1 MLSGAPPSP
10 SAIRYRRDRAVHGKS
25 SSPDR
30 ATQILIVDDH
40 PIIRDGMTHLLNL
53 QGDLHVCCAVGSAE
67 EALAAMAC
75 QPDMVIVDISLKSDS
90 GLDLVKTLRHRY
102 LDLAILVLSMHD
114 ESLFAERALRSGAN
128 GYLMKLEA
136 TEHVVSA
143 IREVLAGNIYLSAAM
158 HEKLARALAAPRKKP
173 EGPIASL
180 SEREF
185 EVLHLIG
192 LGFSTREI
200 AEKLNRSVKTIEAHQ
215 ANIKE
220 KLHIR
225 SGKELMR
232 FAIQWIE
239 SQ

>member
-1 MLSGAPPSP
+1 M
-10 SAIRYRRDRAVHGKS
+10 HGKS
-25 SSPDR
+25 ASPSR
-30 ATQILIVDDH
+30 VTQILIVDDH
-40 PIIRDGMTHLLNL
+40 PIIREGMAHLLNL
-53 QGDLHVCCAVGSAE
+53 QQDLRVCCAAGSAE
-67 EALAAMAC
+67 EALAAMDC
-75 QPDMVIVDISLKSDS
+75 HPDMAIVDISLSSDS
-90 GLDLVKTLRHRY
+90 GLELVKTLRRHY
-102 LDLAILVLSMHD
+102 PDLAILVLSMHD

-136 TEHVVSA
+136 TEHVMTAV
-143 IREVLAGNIYLSAAM
+143 REVLAGNIYVSAAM
-158 HEKLARALAAPRKKP
+158 HEKLARALTVPHKKP
-173 EGPIASL
+173 EGRIASL

-200 AEKLNRSVKTIEAHQ
+200 AEKLNRSVKTVEAHQ

-220 KLHIR
+220 KLNIR

>member
-1 MLSGAPPSP
+1 MQ
-10 SAIRYRRDRAVHGKS
+10 GKS
-25 SSPDR
+25 FSPDR
-30 ATQILIVDDH
+30 AIQILIVDDH

-53 QGDLHVCCAVGSAE
+53 QGDLRVCCAVGSAE
-67 EALAAMAC
+67 EALTAMAC
-75 QPDMVIVDISLKSDS
+75 QPDMAIVDISLQSDS

-102 LDLAILVLSMHD
+102 PNLAILVLSMHD
-114 ESLFAERALRSGAN
+114 EGLFAERALRLGAN
-128 GYLMKLEA
+128 GYLTKLEA

-158 HEKLARALAAPRKKP
+158 HEKLARAFTGPPKKP
-173 EGPIASL
+173 EGSIASL

-192 LGFSTREI
+192 LGFGTREI
-200 AEKLNRSVKTIEAHQ
+200 AKKLNRSVKTIETHQ

-225 SGKELMR
+225 SGKEMMR

>member
-1 MLSGAPPSP
+1 MKPS
-10 SAIRYRRDRAVHGKS
+10 SLG
-25 SSPDR
+25 R

-40 PIIRDGMTHLLNL
+40 PIIREGLTHLLNL
-53 QGDLHVCCAVGSAE
+53 HEDLHVCCAAGSAE
-67 EALAAMAC
+67 EALVVMAC
-75 QPDMVIVDISLKSDS
+75 QPDMAIVDLSLHSNS
-90 GLDLVKTLRHRY
+90 GLDLVKTLRQHY
-102 LDLAILVLSMHD
+102 PKLAILVLSMHD
-114 ESLFAERALRSGAN
+114 ETLFAERALRAGAN

-136 TEHVVSA
+136 TEHIMNA

-158 HEKLARALAAPRKKP
+158 HEKLARALAFPQKIPA
-173 EGPIASL
+173 GSIACL

-200 AEKLNRSVKTIEAHQ
+200 AEKLSRSVKTIEAHQ

-220 KLHIR
+220 KLNIPN
-225 SGKELMR
+225 GKELMR

>member
-1 MLSGAPPSP
+1 MEGKPS
-10 SAIRYRRDRAVHGKS
+10 SLG
-25 SSPDR
+25 R

-40 PIIRDGMTHLLNL
+40 PIIRDGLTHLLNL
-53 QGDLHVCCAVGSAE
+53 HEDLHVCCAAGSAE
-67 EALAAMAC
+67 DALAAMAC
-75 QPDMVIVDISLKSDS
+75 QPDMAIVDLSLHSNS
-90 GLDLVKTLRHRY
+90 GMDLVKTLRQHY
-102 LDLAILVLSMHD
+102 PELAILILSMHD
-114 ESLFAERALRSGAN
+114 ETLFAERALRAGAN

-136 TEHVVSA
+136 TEHIMNA

-158 HEKLARALAAPRKKP
+158 HERLARTLTAPQKIP
-173 EGPIASL
+173 AGSIASL

-200 AEKLNRSVKTIEAHQ
+200 AEKLSRSVKTIEAHQ
-215 ANIKE
+215 ANIRE
-220 KLHIR
+220 KLDIP
-225 SGKELMR
+225 SGKELTR

>member
-1 MLSGAPPSP
+1 
-10 SAIRYRRDRAVHGKS
+10 VHRKS

-30 ATQILIVDDH
+30 AIQILIVDDH
-40 PIIRDGMTHLLNL
+40 PIIREGMTHLLNL
-53 QGDLHVCCAVGSAE
+53 QEDLHVCCAAGSAE
-67 EALAAMAC
+67 EALAAMVS
-75 QPDMVIVDISLKSDS
+75 QPDMAIVESDS
-90 GLDLVKTLRHRY
+90 GLELVKTLRHSY
-102 LDLAILVLSMHD
+102 PNLAILVLSMHD
-114 ESLFAERALRSGAN
+114 ENLFAERALRSGAN

-136 TEHVVSA
+136 TEHVLTA

-158 HEKLARALAAPRKKP
+158 HKKLARALTVPRNRP

-200 AEKLNRSVKTIEAHQ
+200 AGKLNRSVKTIEAHQ

-220 KLHIR
+220 KLNIR

>member
-1 MLSGAPPSP
+1 MQE
-10 SAIRYRRDRAVHGKS
+10 KS
-25 SSPDR
+25 SDLGR

-40 PIIRDGMTHLLNL
+40 PIIRDGLAHLLNL
-53 QGDLHVCCAVGSAE
+53 QGDLHVCGAAGSAE
-67 EALAAMAC
+67 DALAAMAAC
-75 QPDMVIVDISLKSDS
+75 QPDLAIVDLSLHSDS
-90 GLDLVKTLRHRY
+90 GLDLVKTLRQHY
-102 LDLAILVLSMHD
+102 PNLAILVLSMHD
-114 ESLFAERALRSGAN
+114 ETLFAERALRAGAN

-136 TEHVVSA
+136 TEHIINA
-143 IREVLAGNIYLSAAM
+143 LREVLAGNIYLSAAM
-158 HEKLARALAAPRKKP
+158 HHKLARALTVPQKIPA
-173 EGPIASL
+173 GSIAGL

-200 AEKLNRSVKTIEAHQ
+200 ARKLNRSVKTIETHQ

-220 KLHIR
+220 KLDIAN
-225 SGKELMR
+225 GKELMR

>member
-1 MLSGAPPSP
+1 MKGTPS
-10 SAIRYRRDRAVHGKS
+10 SLG
-25 SSPDR
+25 R

-40 PIIRDGMTHLLNL
+40 PIIREGLTHVLNL
-53 QGDLHVCCAVGSAE
+53 HEDLHVCCAAGSAE
-67 EALAAMAC
+67 EAMAAVAC
-75 QPDMVIVDISLKSDS
+75 QPDLAIVDLSLHSNS
-90 GLDLVKTLRHRY
+90 GLDLVKTLRQHY
-102 LDLAILVLSMHD
+102 PELAILVLSMHD
-114 ESLFAERALRSGAN
+114 ETLFAERALRAGAN

-136 TEHVVSA
+136 TEHILNA

-158 HEKLARALAAPRKKP
+158 HDKLARALTAPKKIQT
-173 EGPIASL
+173 GSIASL

-200 AEKLNRSVKTIEAHQ
+200 AMKLNRSVKTIEAHQ

-220 KLHIR
+220 KLDIP

-239 SQ
+239 NQ

>member
-1 MLSGAPPSP
+1 MQ
-10 SAIRYRRDRAVHGKS
+10 GKS
-25 SSPDR
+25 SSLGR
-30 ATQILIVDDH
+30 AIQILIVDDH
-40 PIIRDGMTHLLNL
+40 PIIREGLTHLLNL
-53 QGDLHVCCAVGSAE
+53 HEDFHVCSAAGSTE
-67 EALAAMAC
+67 EALAAMDC
-75 QPDMVIVDISLKSDS
+75 QPDMAIVDISLHASS
-90 GLDLVKTLRHRY
+90 GLDLVKVLRSHY
-102 LDLAILVLSMHD
+102 PNLAILVLSMHD
-114 ESLFAERALRSGAN
+114 ETLFAERALRAGAN

-136 TEHVVSA
+136 TEHIMNA

-158 HEKLARALAAPRKKP
+158 HCKLARALTVPKRVST
-173 EGPIASL
+173 GSIASL

-200 AEKLNRSVKTIEAHQ
+200 AQKLNRSVKTIEAHQ

-220 KLHIR
+220 KLNIHN
-225 SGKELMR
+225 GKELIR

>member
-1 MLSGAPPSP
+1 MDRKCASP
-10 SAIRYRRDRAVHGKS
+10 G
-25 SSPDR
+25 R

-40 PIIRDGMTHLLNL
+40 PIIRDGMTLLLNL
-53 QGDLHVCCAVGSAE
+53 QEDLHVCCAAGNAE
-67 EALAAMAC
+67 EALAAMEC
-75 QPDMVIVDISLKSDS
+75 RPDMAIVDISLQTDS
-90 GLDLVKTLRHRY
+90 GLELVKTLRHRY
-102 LDLAILVLSMHD
+102 PDLAILVLSMHD

-143 IREVLAGNIYLSAAM
+143 IREVLAGNIYMSAAM
-158 HEKLARALAAPRKKP
+158 HEKLARALAVPRKKP
-173 EGPIASL
+173 EGQIANL

-192 LGFSTREI
+192 LGFSTRDI

-220 KLHIR
+220 KLNIR
-225 SGKELMR
+225 SGKELTR

>member
-1 MLSGAPPSP
+1 MKPS
-10 SAIRYRRDRAVHGKS
+10 SLGGV
-25 SSPDR
+25 
-30 ATQILIVDDH
+30 TQILIVDDH
-40 PIIRDGMTHLLNL
+40 PIIREGLTHLLNL
-53 QGDLHVCCAVGSAE
+53 HEDLHVCCAAGSAE
-67 EALAAMAC
+67 DALAVMAC
-75 QPDMVIVDISLKSDS
+75 QPDMAIVDLSLHSNS
-90 GLDLVKTLRHRY
+90 GLDLVKTLRQHY
-102 LDLAILVLSMHD
+102 PKLAILILSMHD
-114 ESLFAERALRSGAN
+114 ETQFAERALRAGAN

-136 TEHVVSA
+136 TEHIMNA

-158 HEKLARALAAPRKKP
+158 HEKLARTLTVPQKIPA
-173 EGPIASL
+173 GSIASL

-200 AEKLNRSVKTIEAHQ
+200 AEKLSRSVKTIEAHQ

-220 KLHIR
+220 KLNIP

-239 SQ
+239 SH

>member
-1 MLSGAPPSP
+1 M
-10 SAIRYRRDRAVHGKS
+10 HGNS
-25 SSPDR
+25 SSPGR

-40 PIIRDGMTHLLNL
+40 PIIREGMKHLLNL
-53 QGDLHVCCAVGSAE
+53 QEDLNVGCAAGSAA
-67 EALAAMAC
+67 EALAAMAF
-75 QPDMVIVDISLKSDS
+75 QPDMAIVDISLQSDS
-90 GLDLVKTLRHRY
+90 GLDLVKTLRQRY
-102 LDLAILVLSMHD
+102 PNLAILVLSMHD
-114 ESLFAERALRSGAN
+114 ENLFAERALRSGAN

-158 HEKLARALAAPRKKP
+158 HEKLARSLAGPKKLP
-173 EGPIASL
+173 AGPIGSL

-200 AEKLNRSVKTIEAHQ
+200 AAKLNRSIKTIEAHR

-220 KLHIR
+220 KLNIR
-225 SGKELMR
+225 SGNELMR
-232 FAIQWIE
+232 FAIQWID
-239 SQ
+239 SL

>member
-1 MLSGAPPSP
+1 MHTKCASP
-10 SAIRYRRDRAVHGKS
+10 G
-25 SSPDR
+25 R

-40 PIIRDGMTHLLNL
+40 PIIRDGMTLLLNL
-53 QGDLHVCCAVGSAE
+53 QEDLHVCGAAGSAE
-67 EALAAMAC
+67 EALAAMVC
-75 QPDMVIVDISLKSDS
+75 QPDMAIVDISLQTDS
-90 GLDLVKTLRHRY
+90 GLELVKTLRHRY
-102 LDLAILVLSMHD
+102 PDLGILVLSMHD

-143 IREVLAGNIYLSAAM
+143 IREVLAGNIYMSAAM
-158 HEKLARALAAPRKKP
+158 HEKLARALAVPRKKP

-192 LGFSTREI
+192 LGFGTREI

-215 ANIKE
+215 ANMRE
-220 KLHIR
+220 KLNIR
-225 SGKELMR
+225 NGKDLTR

>member
-1 MLSGAPPSP
+1 MKGKPS
-10 SAIRYRRDRAVHGKS
+10 SLC
-25 SSPDR
+25 R
-30 ATQILIVDDH
+30 ATQVLIVDDH
-40 PIIRDGMTHLLNL
+40 PIIREGLTHLLNL
-53 QGDLHVCCAVGSAE
+53 HEDLHVCCAAGSAE
-67 EALAAMAC
+67 EALAVMAC
-75 QPDMVIVDISLKSDS
+75 QPDMAIVDLSLHSNS
-90 GLDLVKTLRHRY
+90 GLDLVKTLRQHY
-102 LDLAILVLSMHD
+102 PKLAILILSMHD
-114 ESLFAERALRSGAN
+114 ETLFAERALRAGAN

-136 TEHVVSA
+136 TEHIVNA

-158 HEKLARALAAPRKKP
+158 HEKLARALTVPRKIP
-173 EGPIASL
+173 AGSIASL

-192 LGFSTREI
+192 LGFGTREI
-200 AEKLNRSVKTIEAHQ
+200 AEKLSRSVKTIEAHQ

-220 KLHIR
+220 KLDIP

>member
-1 MLSGAPPSP
+1 M
-10 SAIRYRRDRAVHGKS
+10 
-25 SSPDR
+25 
-30 ATQILIVDDH
+30 DDH

-53 QGDLHVCCAVGSAE
+53 QGNLHVCGAAGSAE
-67 EALAAMAC
+67 EALAAMAAMAS
-75 QPDMVIVDISLKSDS
+75 QPDMAIVDISLKSDS

-102 LDLAILVLSMHD
+102 PDLAILVLSMHD

-136 TEHVVSA
+136 TEHVVNA

-158 HEKLARALAAPRKKP
+158 HEKLARGLAAPRKKP

-215 ANIKE
+215 ANIKD

>member
-1 MLSGAPPSP
+1 MKGTPS
-10 SAIRYRRDRAVHGKS
+10 SLG
-25 SSPDR
+25 R

-40 PIIRDGMTHLLNL
+40 PIIREGLTHVLNL
-53 QGDLHVCCAVGSAE
+53 HEDLHVCCAAGSAE
-67 EALAAMAC
+67 EAMAAVAC
-75 QPDMVIVDISLKSDS
+75 QPDLAIVDLSLHSNS
-90 GLDLVKTLRHRY
+90 GLDLVKTLRQHY
-102 LDLAILVLSMHD
+102 PELAILVLSMHD
-114 ESLFAERALRSGAN
+114 ETLFAERALRAGAN

-136 TEHVVSA
+136 TEHILNA

-158 HEKLARALAAPRKKP
+158 HDKLARALTAPKKIQT
-173 EGPIASL
+173 GSIASL

-200 AEKLNRSVKTIEAHQ
+200 ATKLNRSVKTIEAHQ

-220 KLHIR
+220 KLDIPN
-225 SGKELMR
+225 GKELMR

-239 SQ
+239 NQ

>member
-1 MLSGAPPSP
+1 MHRKCASP
-10 SAIRYRRDRAVHGKS
+10 G
-25 SSPDR
+25 R

-40 PIIRDGMTHLLNL
+40 PIIRDGMTLLLNL
-53 QGDLHVCCAVGSAE
+53 QEDLHVCCAAGSAD

-75 QPDMVIVDISLKSDS
+75 LPDMAIVDISLQTDS
-90 GLDLVKTLRHRY
+90 GLELVKTLRHRY
-102 LDLAILVLSMHD
+102 PDLAILVLSMHD

-143 IREVLAGNIYLSAAM
+143 IREVLAGNIYMSAAM
-158 HEKLARALAAPRKKP
+158 HGKLARALAVPHKKP
-173 EGPIASL
+173 EGQIANL

-192 LGFSTREI
+192 LGFSTRDI
-200 AEKLNRSVKTIEAHQ
+200 AEKLSRSVKTIEAHQ

-220 KLHIR
+220 KLSIR
-225 SGKELMR
+225 SGKELTR

-239 SQ
+239 NQ

>member
-1 MLSGAPPSP
+1 MHSKCASSGC
-10 SAIRYRRDRAVHGKS
+10 
-25 SSPDR
+25 

-40 PIIRDGMTHLLNL
+40 PIIRDGMTLLLNL
-53 QGDLHVCCAVGSAE
+53 QEDLHVCCAAGSAE
-67 EALAAMAC
+67 EALAAMDS
-75 QPDMVIVDISLKSDS
+75 QPDMAIVDISLQTDS
-90 GLDLVKTLRHRY
+90 GLELVKTLRHRY
-102 LDLAILVLSMHD
+102 PDLAILVLSMHD

-136 TEHVVSA
+136 TDHVVIA
-143 IREVLAGNIYLSAAM
+143 IREVLAGNIYMSAAM
-158 HEKLARALAAPRKKP
+158 HEKLARALAVPHKKP
-173 EGPIASL
+173 EGPIANL

-192 LGFSTREI
+192 LGFSTRDI
-200 AEKLNRSVKTIEAHQ
+200 AAKLNRSVKTIEAHQ

-220 KLHIR
+220 KLDIR
-225 SGKELMR
+225 NGKELTR

>member
-1 MLSGAPPSP
+1 M
-10 SAIRYRRDRAVHGKS
+10 
-25 SSPDR
+25 
-30 ATQILIVDDH
+30 DDH
-40 PIIRDGMTHLLNL
+40 PIIRDGMTLLLNL
-53 QGDLHVCCAVGSAE
+53 QEDLHVCGAAGSAD
-67 EALAAMAC
+67 EALAAMKC
-75 QPDMVIVDISLKSDS
+75 LPDMAIVDISLQTDS
-90 GLDLVKTLRHRY
+90 GLELVKTLRHRY
-102 LDLAILVLSMHD
+102 PDLAILVLSMHD

-143 IREVLAGNIYLSAAM
+143 IREVLAGNIYMSAAM
-158 HEKLARALAAPRKKP
+158 HEKLARALAVPHKKA
-173 EGPIASL
+173 ESQIANL

-192 LGFSTREI
+192 LGFSTRDI

-220 KLHIR
+220 KLNIR
-225 SGKELMR
+225 SGKELTR

>member
-1 MLSGAPPSP
+1 M
-10 SAIRYRRDRAVHGKS
+10 YGKS
-25 SSPDR
+25 SSPGR
-30 ATQILIVDDH
+30 AIQILIVDDH
-40 PIIRDGMTHLLNL
+40 PIIREGMTHLLNL
-53 QGDLHVCCAVGSAE
+53 QGDLHVCCAAGSVE

-75 QPDMVIVDISLKSDS
+75 EPDMVIVDISLQSNS
-90 GLDLVKTLRHRY
+90 GLDLVKTLRHR
-102 LDLAILVLSMHD
+102 DPNLAILVLSMHD

-158 HEKLARALAAPRKKP
+158 HEKLARALTGPPKRQEGTIAA
-173 EGPIASL
+173 I

-220 KLHIR
+220 KLNIR
-225 SGKELMR
+225 NGKELMR